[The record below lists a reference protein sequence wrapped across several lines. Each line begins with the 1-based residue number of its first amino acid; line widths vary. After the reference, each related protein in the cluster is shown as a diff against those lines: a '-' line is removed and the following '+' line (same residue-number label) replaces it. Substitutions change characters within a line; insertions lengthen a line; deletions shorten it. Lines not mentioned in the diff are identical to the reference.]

1 MGTHTDSRDFWGPD
15 LKERRGVNMIEIID
29 SPLHAWLPAQH
40 YLRRLTGGGTS
51 GPAHGC
57 HPNVCVSQCICATFS
72 VAAPPFIYQGL
83 TDCDLTGSSRAVG
96 SSSRRR
102 TAAMSPSLSS
112 FPREDRSRV
121 LSKTG
126 SLLPTGCRV
135 QGLVGGGGLSISVQY
150 SNHTGIPVLYC
161 TYLYWPT
168 REHPWGAVASDF
180 RRAISHIP
188 VRNNAFACM
197 VAPCIACT
205 QSTHM
210 PLPAALHLSRAT
222 SCASR
227 IVPLPDGRMS
237 PPSEPDA
244 RMQRATPMPGL
255 GLGPIPTPVM

>member
-29 SPLHAWLPAQH
+29 SPLHAWLPATALLAAAH
-40 YLRRLTGGGTS
+40 WRRHIRA
-51 GPAHGC
+51 AHGC

-72 VAAPPFIYQGL
+72 AAAPFIINQGL

-135 QGLVGGGGLSISVQY
+135 LGLVGGGRV
-150 SNHTGIPVLYC
+150 
-161 TYLYWPT
+161 
-168 REHPWGAVASDF
+168 
-180 RRAISHIP
+180 
-188 VRNNAFACM
+188 
-197 VAPCIACT
+197 
-205 QSTHM
+205 
-210 PLPAALHLSRAT
+210 
-222 SCASR
+222 
-227 IVPLPDGRMS
+227 
-237 PPSEPDA
+237 
-244 RMQRATPMPGL
+244 
-255 GLGPIPTPVM
+255 